1 MKQDNFY
8 LENSEHEEISIIEIV
23 FHYLHYWKFFLLSI
37 IICLGLTYTYLL
49 YTTPEYKITSRVV
62 ISDEKKGQTPLDMTA
77 FSDLGIISPKNNL
90 DNEVE
95 LLRSQTLMKGVVD
108 SLRINISY
116 MKKKAIKKVDI
127 YKKTPIYVSVQ
138 NIMATGSFIVSKTGE
153 NTVSI
158 RSDKENFNQEVEIN
172 QNLNS
177 PWGILR
183 FSINPFGT
191 ESYPV
196 EIEINDSSDPKILPN
211 VQINAVSKTSSVV
224 ELSLITPTPQ
234 KGQDVINTLVA
245 HYNRN
250 AIDDKNY
257 VANNSIAFIDER
269 LLDVR
274 GDLQSAE
281 SNVENYQK
289 TQGITDLHAQ
299 GQLLLSSS
307 SEYNKKV
314 VDTDMQLNLLLHIK
328 NYIMNPVNK
337 ENTVPSNVGLT
348 DPTVISLINRYNEE
362 VLAQKKATVGLTK
375 NHPIF
380 IDFENQIALMREDL
394 LKGIDISEAS
404 MKSTIRELRHQE
416 NMSIGKARNLSTLER
431 GARDLYRQQ
440 SLKEFLFNYLAQKK
454 EEIGLSLVTATPNAK
469 VVDAAS
475 FDPIPVKP
483 KKMIILLAA
492 FMLAI
497 VIPTVIIYILDLLD
511 NKVHTK
517 EDVIKIVKAPFLGI
531 IPVVKN
537 TEVFPVLKLRS
548 AIAERFRAIISNL
561 EFIVG
566 KEGKRKVIAITSTTS
581 DEGKSFF
588 ARNLAMSLATMG
600 KKTLLIDLDLRK
612 SEFGKLFE
620 LKTPKGIA
628 LFLSDPRVRM
638 SEIVDT
644 THAFHQNLDII
655 SVHAFPPNPAE
666 LLASDRLDQLFQ
678 IIGREYEYVI
688 VDTAPVGLVAD
699 IYSINPF
706 STAVIYM
713 VRSDYTLNH
722 SLAEIQEL
730 YKEKKFHN
738 LCVALNA
745 VSEDNIYGFYGKYG
759 KYGKYQN
766 KYYMDEK

>member
-8 LENSEHEEISIIEIV
+8 SENYEEEEISIIEIV
-23 FHYLHYWKFFLLSI
+23 FHYLYYWKYFLLSI
-37 IICLGLTYTYLL
+37 LICLGLAYAYLL
-49 YTTPEYKITSRVV
+49 YTTPAYKITSRVV

-108 SLRINISY
+108 SLRINVSY
-116 MKKKAIKKVDI
+116 LKKNAIKTVEI
-127 YKKTPIYVSVQ
+127 YKQTPIYVSVQ
-138 NIMATGSFIVSKTGE
+138 NIMASGSFIVDKIGE
-153 NTVSI
+153 NTLSV
-158 RSDKENFNQEVEIN
+158 RSDKENFIQEVKID

-177 PWGILR
+177 PWGVLQ
-183 FSINPFGT
+183 FSINPFAT

-196 EIEINDSSDPKILPN
+196 EVVINDSSNPKILPD
-211 VQINAVSKTSSVV
+211 VQISAVSKTSSVV

-234 KGQDVINTLVA
+234 KGQDIINTLVA
-245 HYNRN
+245 HYNKN

-314 VDTDMQLNLLLHIK
+314 VDTEMQLNLLRHIK
-328 NYIMNPVNK
+328 NYIMNPENK

-362 VLAQKKATVGLTK
+362 VLSQKKATVGLTK
-375 NHPIF
+375 SHPTV
-380 IDFENQIALMREDL
+380 IDFENQIALIREDL

-404 MKSTIRELRHQE
+404 MQSTVRELQRQE

-469 VVDAAS
+469 VVDPAS
-475 FDPIPVKP
+475 FDPVPVKP
-483 KKMIILLAA
+483 KKMIIMLAA

-497 VIPTVIIYILDLLD
+497 IIPTIIIYILDLLD

-517 EDVIKIVKAPFLGI
+517 EDVTKSLKAPFLGL
-531 IPVVKN
+531 IPIVKN

-561 EFIVG
+561 EFVAG
-566 KEGKRKVIAITSTTS
+566 NDRKRKVIAVTSTTS

-612 SEFGKLFE
+612 SEFSKLFE
-620 LKTPKGIA
+620 VKTPKGIA
-628 LFLSDPRVRM
+628 LFLSDPRIRV
-638 SEIVDT
+638 SEIIDT
-644 THAFHQNLDII
+644 SRTFNQNLDII
-655 SVHAFPPNPAE
+655 AVHAFPPNPAE
-666 LLASDRLDQLFQ
+666 LLASDRLEQLFQ
-678 IIGREYEYVI
+678 VIGREYDYVI

-699 IYSINPF
+699 VYKINPF
-706 STAVIYM
+706 AAAVIYITK
-713 VRSDYTLNH
+713 SDYTLKS
-722 SLAEIQEL
+722 SLKDIQEL
-730 YKEKKFHN
+730 YDEKRLNN
-738 LCVALNA
+738 LCVVLNA
-745 VSEDNIYGFYGKYG
+745 VSEDNIHVYGTYGSYKHD
-759 KYGKYQN
+759 
-766 KYYMDEK
+766 YYREEEK

>member
-1 MKQDNFY
+1 MAQNNFH
-8 LENSEHEEISIIEIV
+8 LENPEQEEISIIGII

-37 IICLGLTYTYLL
+37 IICLGLAYAYLL
-49 YTTPEYKITSRVV
+49 YTMPKYKIISRVV

-116 MKKKAIKKVDI
+116 LKKKAIKKVEI

-138 NIMATGSFIVSKTGE
+138 NIMADGSFIVDKTGE
-153 NTVSI
+153 NTVTVY
-158 RSDKENFNQEVEIN
+158 SDKENFIQEVEIDT
-172 QNLNS
+172 NLNS

-191 ESYPV
+191 ESFPV
-196 EIEINDSSDPKILPN
+196 EIEINDSRNPKILPN
-211 VQINAVSKTSSVV
+211 VQIDAVSKTSSVV

-234 KGQDVINTLVA
+234 KGQDIINTLVA

-281 SNVENYQK
+281 SNVESYQK
-289 TQGITDLHAQ
+289 TQGITNLQAQ

-314 VDTDMQLNLLLHIK
+314 VDTEMQLGLLRHIK
-328 NYIMNPVNK
+328 NYIMNPANK

-362 VLAQKKATVGLTK
+362 VLVQKKATVGLTK
-375 NHPIF
+375 NHPTF

-394 LKGIDISEAS
+394 LKGINISEAS
-404 MKSTIRELRHQE
+404 MQSTIRELQHQE
-416 NMSIGKARNLSTLER
+416 NMFIGKARNLSTLER
-431 GARDLYRQQ
+431 GSRDLYRQQ
-440 SLKEFLFNYLAQKK
+440 SLKEFIFNYLAQKK

-469 VVDAAS
+469 VVDPAS
-475 FDPIPVKP
+475 FDPTPVKP
-483 KKMIILLAA
+483 RKMVILLAA

-511 NKVHTK
+511 NKIHSK
-517 EDVIKIVKAPFLGI
+517 EDVTKIIKAPFLGI

-537 TEVFPVLKLRS
+537 EDVFPVLRLRS

-566 KEGKRKVIAITSTTS
+566 KEGKRKVIAVTSTTS

-588 ARNLAMSLATMG
+588 ARNLAMTLATMG

-612 SEFGKLFE
+612 SEFSKLFE
-620 LKTPKGIA
+620 LKMSKGIA
-628 LFLSDPRVRM
+628 LFLSDPRVRI
-638 SEIVDT
+638 SEIIDT
-644 THAFHQNLDII
+644 SHTFHQNLDVIP
-655 SVHAFPPNPAE
+655 VHAFPPNPAE
-666 LLASDRLDQLFQ
+666 LLASDRLEQLFQ
-678 IIGREYEYVI
+678 VIGREYEYII
-688 VDTAPVGLVAD
+688 VDTAPLGLVAD
-699 IYSINPF
+699 VYNINPF
-706 STAVIYM
+706 STAVIYL
-713 VRSDYTLNH
+713 VKSNYTLNH

-730 YKEKKFHN
+730 YKEKKLNN

-745 VSEDNIYGFYGKYG
+745 ASENNIYGFYGSYKH
-759 KYGKYQN
+759 N
-766 KYYMDEK
+766 YYIDEK

>member
-8 LENSEHEEISIIEIV
+8 SENYEEEEISIIEIV
-23 FHYLHYWKFFLLSI
+23 FHYLYYWKYFLLSI
-37 IICLGLTYTYLL
+37 LICLGLAYAYLL
-49 YTTPEYKITSRVV
+49 YTTPAYKITSRVV

-108 SLRINISY
+108 SLRINVSY
-116 MKKKAIKKVDI
+116 LKKNAIKTVEI
-127 YKKTPIYVSVQ
+127 YKQTPIYVSVQ
-138 NIMATGSFIVSKTGE
+138 NIMASGSFIVDKIGE
-153 NTVSI
+153 NTLSV
-158 RSDKENFNQEVEIN
+158 RSDKENFIQEVKID

-177 PWGILR
+177 PWGVLQ
-183 FSINPFGT
+183 FSINPFAT

-196 EIEINDSSDPKILPN
+196 EVVINDSSNPKILPD
-211 VQINAVSKTSSVV
+211 VQISAVSKTSSVV

-234 KGQDVINTLVA
+234 KGQDIINTLVA
-245 HYNRN
+245 HYNKN

-314 VDTDMQLNLLLHIK
+314 VDTEMQLNLLRHIK
-328 NYIMNPVNK
+328 NYIMNPENK

-362 VLAQKKATVGLTK
+362 VLSQKKATVGLTK
-375 NHPIF
+375 SHPTV
-380 IDFENQIALMREDL
+380 IDFENQIALIREDL

-404 MKSTIRELRHQE
+404 MQSTVRELQRQE

-469 VVDAAS
+469 VVDPAS
-475 FDPIPVKP
+475 FDPVPVKP
-483 KKMIILLAA
+483 KKMIIMLAA

-497 VIPTVIIYILDLLD
+497 IIPTIIIYILDLLD

-517 EDVIKIVKAPFLGI
+517 EDVTKSLKAPFLGL
-531 IPVVKN
+531 IPIVKN

-561 EFIVG
+561 EFVAG
-566 KEGKRKVIAITSTTS
+566 NDRKRKVIAVTSTTS

-612 SEFGKLFE
+612 SEFSKLFE
-620 LKTPKGIA
+620 VKTPKGIA
-628 LFLSDPRVRM
+628 LFLSDPRIRV
-638 SEIVDT
+638 SEIIDT
-644 THAFHQNLDII
+644 SRTFNQNLDII
-655 SVHAFPPNPAE
+655 AVHAFPPNPAE
-666 LLASDRLDQLFQ
+666 LLASDRLEQLFQ

-699 IYSINPF
+699 VYSINPF
-706 STAVIYM
+706 ATSIVYI
-713 VRSDYTLNH
+713 VKSDYTLKH
-722 SLAEIQEL
+722 SLAEVQEL
-730 YKEKKFHN
+730 YKEKKLNN

-745 VSEDNIYGFYGKYG
+745 VPENSIYGFYGKYG
-759 KYGKYQN
+759 NYKHN
-766 KYYMDEK
+766 YYVEEK